1 MRNKRYSHMGVFFK
15 AGKLGYVYIFGGR
28 TENDETLNKCE
39 KYSI

>member
-1 MRNKRYSHMGVFFK
+1 MRNKRYSHMGVSFK
-15 AGKLGYVYIFGGR
+15 AGKLGYVYILGGR